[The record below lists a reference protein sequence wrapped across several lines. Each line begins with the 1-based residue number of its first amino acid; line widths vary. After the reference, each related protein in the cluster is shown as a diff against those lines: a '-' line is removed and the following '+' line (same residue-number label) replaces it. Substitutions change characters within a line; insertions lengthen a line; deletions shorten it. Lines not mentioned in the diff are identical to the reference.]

1 MKKLLVSVA
10 LLAMLSLA
18 SCNKPA
24 DEAVEVSTGTEV
36 ATEEVSSGAEAVE
49 VSTGTEVAT
58 GTETV
63 EVSTGTEVATGT
75 ETVVATGTEVQ

>member
-36 ATEEVSSGAEAVE
+36 STEEVSSGA
-49 VSTGTEVAT
+49 
-58 GTETV
+58 ETV

>member
-36 ATEEVSSGAEAVE
+36 STEEVSSGAETVE
-49 VSTGTEVAT
+49 VSTGA
-58 GTETV
+58 ETV